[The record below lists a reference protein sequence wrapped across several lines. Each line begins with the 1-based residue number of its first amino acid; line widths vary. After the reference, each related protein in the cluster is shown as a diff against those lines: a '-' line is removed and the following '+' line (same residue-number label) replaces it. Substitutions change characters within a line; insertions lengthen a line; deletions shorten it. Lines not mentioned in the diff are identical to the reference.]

1 MPRPPASTQPVMSFR
16 GREACRGAGWEE
28 GGMWGGREQRGKG
41 VEGRGGGGGG
51 APPPAH
57 PPAQPPADAIFLL
70 PARAAQP
77 APERAGRTR
86 DQAPRRSA
94 RSAGGGGAP
103 APHRSRPP

>member
-51 APPPAH
+51 AAPPPPRPGQAPAERLPH
-57 PPAQPPADAIFLL
+57 SPP
-70 PARAAQP
+70 RAAP
-77 APERAGRTR
+77 AGRRAGRG
-86 DQAPRRSA
+86 PRGGGVA
-94 RSAGGGGAP
+94 RRPGGGGG
-103 APHRSRPP
+103 RGGSRRPG